1 MQMADKSHKMCM
13 VVAAAVDGT
22 AKQTLKW
29 IYGDIKSDEMKWKH
43 ENPILLIED
52 EIKAVIISA

>member
-1 MQMADKSHKMCM
+1 MADKSHKIWM
-13 VVAAAVDGT
+13 VVAAAVNGT

-43 ENPILLIED
+43 ENPILLIGD